1 MPTLLPLV
9 LRAGGKATALL
20 PVPRREGGGGALRL
34 FVQEALSSRKLC
46 VAQRQ
51 RSHQLSAQDGKTI
64 PEDTLGALL
73 VDVEASMPGAVR
85 LSAASSKASPCSSTA
100 PLQSPLFAEVAAL
113 AIPGGRRKG

>member
-1 MPTLLPLV
+1 MPTPLPLV
-9 LRAGGKATALL
+9 LRAGGKGTALL
-20 PVPRREGGGGALRL
+20 PVPRREGGGGLCGFLCRR
-34 FVQEALSSRKLC
+34 LSSRKLC

-64 PEDTLGALL
+64 PEDTLAALL

-85 LSAASSKASPCSSTA
+85 LSAASSKASPCSSTT

-113 AIPGGRRKG
+113 AIPGGRRKV

>member
-1 MPTLLPLV
+1 M
-9 LRAGGKATALL
+9 RAGGKGTALL

-64 PEDTLGALL
+64 PEDTLAALL
-73 VDVEASMPGAVR
+73 VVDVEASMPGAVR

-113 AIPGGRRKG
+113 AIPGGRRKV